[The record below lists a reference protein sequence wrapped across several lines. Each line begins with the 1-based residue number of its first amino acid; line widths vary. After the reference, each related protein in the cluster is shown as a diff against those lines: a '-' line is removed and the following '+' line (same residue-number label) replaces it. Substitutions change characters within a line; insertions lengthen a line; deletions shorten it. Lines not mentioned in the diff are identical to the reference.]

1 MPGERNPQSA
11 AEEFAPPP
19 QGESVLD
26 ASMMADLIETKKEIV
41 SQLKKSAATSRA
53 GPKSPGVVVN
63 RCSRWKDLE
72 ASTTGLVPCLGA
84 FVVRVFAASIGTP
97 VEGKIGRYTAEWT
110 LENQGH
116 PHDRQKP
123 ERCQRSGR
131 AGLDRALV
139 AAEGGSRLPSCDAAP
154 RGGCRPDGRGV
165 AGCPRRMGRARQRH
179 HRWLGRGESL
189 FPAQKRLLLLLLP
202 FQK

>member
-1 MPGERNPQSA
+1 M
-11 AEEFAPPP
+11 
-19 QGESVLD
+19 
-26 ASMMADLIETKKEIV
+26 
-41 SQLKKSAATSRA
+41 
-53 GPKSPGVVVN
+53 VN

-84 FVVRVFAASIGTP
+84 FVVLVFAASIGTP
-97 VEGKIGRYTAEWT
+97 VEGKIGRYAAEWT

-139 AAEGGSRLPSCDAAP
+139 TAECGSRLPSCNAAP

-189 FPAQKRLLLLLLP
+189 FPVQKKLLLLLLP

>member
-1 MPGERNPQSA
+1 LPGERNPPSA

-26 ASMMADLIETKKEIV
+26 ASMMAELIVTKKEIGP
-41 SQLKKSAATSRA
+41 QLKKSTGTARTE
-53 GPKSPGVVVN
+53 PKSPGVVVN

-72 ASTTGLVPCLGA
+72 ASTSDLVHCLGA
-84 FVVRVFAASIGTP
+84 LVVRVFAASIGTP

-116 PHDRQKP
+116 SHDRQKL

-139 AAEGGSRLPSCDAAP
+139 AAESGSRLPSCNAAP

-189 FPAQKRLLLLLLP
+189 FPVQKRLLL
-202 FQK
+202 

>member
-1 MPGERNPQSA
+1 VER
-11 AEEFAPPP
+11 
-19 QGESVLD
+19 
-26 ASMMADLIETKKEIV
+26 
-41 SQLKKSAATSRA
+41 
-53 GPKSPGVVVN
+53 
-63 RCSRWKDLE
+63 
-72 ASTTGLVPCLGA
+72 LGSEHYRLGSLFGA
-84 FVVRVFAASIGTP
+84 LVVRVFAASIGTP

-131 AGLDRALV
+131 AGLNRALV

-165 AGCPRRMGRARQRH
+165 AGYPRRVGKRETTALSLAR
-179 HRWLGRGESL
+179 RGEMDETYARHASVI
-189 FPAQKRLLLLLLP
+189 FAQK
-202 FQK
+202 K

>member
-1 MPGERNPQSA
+1 
-11 AEEFAPPP
+11 
-19 QGESVLD
+19 
-26 ASMMADLIETKKEIV
+26 V
-41 SQLKKSAATSRA
+41 SQPKEVRRNRA
-53 GPKSPGVVVN
+53 HRAESPGVMVN

-84 FVVRVFAASIGTP
+84 FVVLVFAASIGTP

-123 ERCQRSGR
+123 ERCQRSGSN
-131 AGLDRALV
+131 GLDVALV
-139 AAEGGSRLPSCDAAP
+139 TAECGSRLPNCNAAP
-154 RGGCRPDGRGV
+154 RGGCRGV
-165 AGCPRRMGRARQRH
+165 AGCPRRMGRARQQH

-189 FPAQKRLLLLLLP
+189 FPAQKRLLLLLLL
-202 FQK
+202 FRK